1 MRVAIMLF
9 DGVEE
14 LDWAGPWEV
23 LTMWS
28 ALERRARRRAVEV
41 ISVAESS
48 QPVTCAKGIRV
59 VPDTT
64 WADLADAEE
73 RPDLLIVPGGRGTRA
88 LVDDAPTLAR
98 LRELHEGGTQVAS
111 VCTGALL
118 LASAGLLAGRPAT
131 THHGAL
137 DELRELEGS
146 CEVRANVRW
155 VDDGDVLTAAGVSA
169 GIDLALHLVDRHAG
183 TEMARAVRTA
193 IQYDPEPPV

>member
-28 ALERRARRRAVEV
+28 ALERRARRRSIDVT
-41 ISVAESS
+41 SVADSS
-48 QPVTCAKGIRV
+48 ELVTCAKGIRV

-64 WADLADAEE
+64 WPALADAEE
-73 RPDLLIVPGGRGTRA
+73 RPDLLVVPGGRGTRA
-88 LVDDAPTLAR
+88 LINDAPTLAR
-98 LRELHEGGTQVAS
+98 LRELHAGGTQVAS

-137 DELRELEGS
+137 DELRGLDSS
-146 CEVRANVRW
+146 CEVRADVRW

-183 TEMARAVRTA
+183 TEMARAVRAA
-193 IQYDPEPPV
+193 IQYDPMPPV